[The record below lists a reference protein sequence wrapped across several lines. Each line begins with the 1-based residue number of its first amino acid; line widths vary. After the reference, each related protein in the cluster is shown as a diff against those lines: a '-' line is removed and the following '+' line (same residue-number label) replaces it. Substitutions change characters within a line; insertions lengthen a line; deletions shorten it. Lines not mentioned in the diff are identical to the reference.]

1 MVEIKGDP
9 YAVGIDVAN
18 ALGYSR
24 PHEAITAHCKGAVSY
39 RILTNGG
46 EQEVKI
52 IPEGDIY
59 RLIVKAADQ
68 SRNTEIKARAEKFE
82 RWLFEEVIPS
92 IRQTGSYSMERVTP
106 LHILQQAIN
115 NMVEQE
121 QRMKKLE
128 STTQLIKDTVIQHP
142 DQWRQDIN
150 KMFNRIVDKVG
161 GRMFKELRIE
171 SYSLLEQRARVD
183 LTRRLDNLKV
193 RIINEG
199 GTRTAVN
206 NANKMD
212 VIEADPKLREIY
224 VPIIKEYTIKYVS

>member
-1 MVEIKGDP
+1 
-9 YAVGIDVAN
+9 
-18 ALGYSR
+18 
-24 PHEAITAHCKGAVSY
+24 
-39 RILTNGG
+39 
-46 EQEVKI
+46 
-52 IPEGDIY
+52 
-59 RLIVKAADQ
+59 
-68 SRNTEIKARAEKFE
+68 
-82 RWLFEEVIPS
+82 
-92 IRQTGSYSMERVTP
+92 
-106 LHILQQAIN
+106 
-115 NMVEQE
+115 
-121 QRMKKLE
+121 
-128 STTQLIKDTVIQHP
+128 
-142 DQWRQDIN
+142 
-150 KMFNRIVDKVG
+150 MFNRIVDKVG